1 MSLRNR
7 IFLVF
12 ALTFVLSIAA
22 LFNWLRSDLLPRYME
37 AQEDILVDLA
47 HLLAADIARHGLL
60 NPGSDA
66 AQPDPQHL
74 QKTFARLADQRFEA
88 QIYSLLKTQ
97 VDVRVYVTDA
107 RGIVL
112 FDSDNGRDL
121 GRDNSGWRDIR
132 LTLEGEYGARSSRDD
147 PLFPQGSTMYVS
159 APITDNDHLV
169 GIVSVGR
176 TTANAEYFL
185 ANALPRFALAAV
197 LAVGVALSMAFVL
210 YLWVSRPLQRLLDYA
225 RALKSGERLMP
236 PDLGDNEMGRIG
248 TAMAD
253 LQRALDGK
261 AYVEDYVQALT
272 HELKSPAAAIA
283 GAAELLSEDM
293 PAEDRQR
300 FLQNLRS
307 ESRRLSELVERTL
320 ALAAIEN
327 QRQLQDP
334 TPVDL
339 AALIREVAQRS
350 LSRREAKRLTLNLD
364 LAEKVIVEGDVFL
377 MAQALDNL
385 LGNAIEHSP
394 IGMAINVRLDANG
407 DIRVQ
412 DQGPGIPD
420 YAREKIFDRF
430 FALPRADGRKGTGLG
445 LSFVRQIALL
455 HGGDVWLDLGAP
467 SGTCV
472 ALRFAQI

>member
-12 ALTFVLSIAA
+12 TLTFVLSM
-22 LFNWLRSDLLPRYME
+22 LGLLNWLRSDLLPRYME

-47 HLLAADIARHGLL
+47 HLLAADISHRGLIDPGTETAR
-60 NPGSDA
+60 
-66 AQPDPQHL
+66 PDPEHL
-74 QKTFARLADQRFEA
+74 QATFARLADQRFEA

-107 RGIVL
+107 HGIVL

-121 GRDNSGWRDIR
+121 GQDNSGWRDIR
-132 LTLEGEYGARSSRDD
+132 LTLEGQYGARSSRDD

-159 APITDNDHLV
+159 APITDNDVLV
-169 GIVSVGR
+169 GVVSVGR
-176 TTANAEYFL
+176 TTANAEHFL
-185 ANALPRFALAAV
+185 ANAIPRFALAAT
-197 LAVGVALSMAFVL
+197 LAVGLALSMALVL

-225 RALKSGERLMP
+225 RALKSGQRLTP

-261 AYVEDYVQALT
+261 AYVEEYVQALT

-300 FLQNLRS
+300 FLQNLRN

-327 QRQLQDP
+327 QRQLSDP

-339 AALIREVAQRS
+339 AELIREVAQRS
-350 LSRREAKRLTLNLD
+350 VSRRQTKQLTLTLD
-364 LAEKVIVEGDVFL
+364 LVDGVVVNGDVFL

-394 IGMAINVRLDANG
+394 VGATVALRLDADG
-407 DIRVQ
+407 EIRIQ

-420 YAREKIFDRF
+420 FAREKVFERF
-430 FALPRADGRKGTGLG
+430 FALPRPDGRKGTGLG

-455 HGGDVWLDLGAP
+455 HGGRVQLDHQVSA
-467 SGTCV
+467 GTCV
-472 ALRFAQI
+472 VLRFA